1 MNLTKINQTPVEN
14 SSVTSVGF
22 RNNNNIEPQTNN
34 ETEKNTNS
42 NLSSQQELVGR
53 SMVNFKGAKKLNSSD
68 LNYIADTLSGVEYSS
83 NELKVLK
90 QAFLDTMKQYK
101 VPNLTKLIS
110 DSKKDL
116 DSALDLYMDIFNN
129 IKKIDSNADIE
140 RYAKLVQKF

>member
-14 SSVTSVGF
+14 STVTSVGF
-22 RNNNNIEPQTNN
+22 RNNNNIEPQTND